1 MTKKTLKLI
10 GDLNNLY
17 DTLFNYWITTT
28 SGTSEFEEVSK
39 KMKLL
44 KVITKNIEEKSR
56 GFLKSSVDYI
66 AGGEY
71 FLKNSSSSYSL
82 LHNEIT
88 KIMLKTDFISIG

>member
-10 GDLNNLY
+10 WDLNNLY
-17 DTLFNYWITTT
+17 DTLFKYWITTT
-28 SGTSEFEEVSK
+28 SWTSEFEEVSK

-56 GFLKSSVDYI
+56 WFLKSSVDYI
-66 AGGEY
+66 AWWEY

-88 KIMLKTDFISIG
+88 KIMLKTEFISIG